1 MNPKTKAASGNVPK
15 KKKQLSPARKFTS
28 KVFKILLILVVAL
41 SCAAAGIFGGAIFGY
56 IKTAAPIDAKDFN
69 LKISSFVYDAKGQEI
84 AQLKGDE
91 NRVWVDDKDIPQH
104 VKNAFIALEDE
115 RFEQH
120 KGVDYYGLLVAVFD
134 KITHPQRPM
143 RGASTIT
150 MQVVKVTSGKDSRS
164 IQRKV
169 QEQWAALQLEKQLS
183 KWQILEL
190 YMNLVI
196 TGPNIYGV
204 EAASKYYFN
213 KDVKDLTIAEAASIA
228 GITNNPSI
236 YSPITTKG
244 RENNKARQKIA
255 LSNMLRLGMISQQE
269 YDKAVNEELKFE
281 EGTMKKT
288 SKQSYFVDQVIN
300 DIRKDLMAQYNY
312 TEQAANKII
321 FNGGIKIYSTQ
332 DMNVQKAMDEVYMD
346 DKYFKI
352 NQRLQERPQSAM
364 VIIDPENGQV
374 RAMYGGYGEKKADM
388 ILNRATQS
396 KRQPGSTMKPIA
408 IYGPALDSK
417 VITAGT
423 VYDDAPVYLNPSTP
437 NKAYPQNY
445 DFTYGGLTPIRDALR
460 QSINVVASQVF
471 NDLGAD
477 QSLKYL
483 KREGFDLDKKTDGFL
498 APLALG
504 ALTNGTNPLQIAAA
518 YVPFDNKGMYIQPT
532 TYTKVLDKDGKVLLE
547 KKQKKNLVYDNE
559 ATAYIMTDMLQGV
572 VTNGTAYPYGIIKNA
587 SGQTIP
593 TAGKTG
599 TTSDNIDKWF
609 VGYSKYYV
617 GATWY
622 GYDNKGSKPTE
633 LQGEERDMAL
643 KIWNAVMTK
652 VHKDLAPKEFERPS
666 GIVEKNIC
674 IESGKVPGPLCDK
687 DPRGQEAIRY
697 GELFIKGTEPSDSD
711 ICDVHVAAKVDK
723 NTADKWGRPLLAS
736 PSTPPASIIEKVF
749 VKRKVPFVPKS
760 PDDAYPKDWIYELPT
775 EYSTLNSVTG
785 SKTSSPAGT
794 KDTATKGS
802 TNAKDTTGTNDKP
815 SLFDRIFNNKKD
827 STNPTNSTNASDS
840 TNTLVGN

>member
-1 MNPKTKAASGNVPK
+1 MNPKTKAASGNAPK
-15 KKKQLSPARKFTS
+15 KKKQLSPSKKFTLT
-28 KVFKILLILVVAL
+28 VLRILVILVVAI
-41 SCAAAGIFGGAIFGY
+41 SCAAAGILGGAIYGY

-69 LKISSFVYDAKGQEI
+69 LKMSSFVYDNDGQEI
-84 AQLKGDE
+84 ALLKGDE

-104 VKNAFIALEDE
+104 VKDAFISLEDE

-120 KGVDYYGLLVAVFD
+120 KGVDYYGLMVAAFD
-134 KITHPQRPM
+134 KLTHPQRPM

-150 MQVVKVTSGKDSRS
+150 MQVVKVTSGNDARS

-213 KDVKDLTIAEAASIA
+213 KDVQDLTIAEAASIA

-255 LSNMLRLGMISQQE
+255 LGNMLRLGKITQAQ
-269 YDKAVNEELKFE
+269 YDKAITEELKFE

-300 DIRKDLMAQYNY
+300 DIRKDLMTQYNY

-332 DMNVQKAMDEVYMD
+332 DMDVQKAMDEIYMD
-346 DKYFKI
+346 DKYFKV
-352 NQRLQERPQSAM
+352 NQKLQERPQSAM

-374 RAMYGGYGEKKADM
+374 KAMYGGYGEKKADM

-423 VYDDAPVYLNPSTP
+423 VYDDVPVYLNSSTP
-437 NKAYPQNY
+437 DKPYPQNY
-445 DFTYGGLTPIRDALR
+445 DFTYGGLTPIRDAIR

-471 NDLGAD
+471 VDLGAD

-483 KREGFDLDKKTDGFL
+483 KREGFDLDKRNDGNL

-504 ALTNGTNPLQIAAA
+504 ALTNGTNPLQLAAA
-518 YVPFDNKGMYIQPT
+518 YVPFVNKGMYTQPT
-532 TYTKVLDKDGKVLLE
+532 TYSKVLDKDGKVLLE

-559 ATAYIMTDMLQGV
+559 ATSYIMTDMLKGV
-572 VTNGTAYPYGIIKNA
+572 VTNGTAYPYGTVKNA
-587 SGQTIP
+587 NGQTIP

-633 LQGEERDMAL
+633 LQGEEREMAL
-643 KIWNAVMTK
+643 KIWNAVMNK
-652 VHKDLAPKEFERPS
+652 VHKNLAPKEFERPS

-674 IESGKVPGPLCDK
+674 YESGKIPTELCSQE
-687 DPRGQEAIRY
+687 PRGGDAVRY
-697 GELFIKGTEPSDSD
+697 GELFLKGTEPQDSD
-711 ICDVHVAAKVDK
+711 VCDIHVRAKLDK
-723 NTADKWGRPLLAS
+723 NSLDAWGRQLLA
-736 PSTPPASIIEKVF
+736 TPNTPQLSIVEKVL
-749 VKRKVPFVPKS
+749 VKRKVPFTPKS
-760 PDDAYPKDWIYELPT
+760 TDDKYPKDWIYELPT
-775 EYSTLNSVTG
+775 EYSKLNNTVDA
-785 SKTSSPAGT
+785 KT
-794 KDTATKGS
+794 KDTTKS
-802 TNAKDTTGTNDKP
+802 TTNSNDTTKSNDKP
-815 SLFDRIFNNKKD
+815 
-827 STNPTNSTNASDS
+827 
-840 TNTLVGN
+840 